1 VRSHQYG
8 GRGVRETSTVFG
20 RYGTTIFTTM
30 SALARTHEA
39 INLGQG
45 FPDDPGPEDVRAA
58 AADHSLNGY
67 NQYPHSMGLPEM
79 RAAVAHNGNRFFEL
93 GVTADNVLVT
103 SGGTEALAAALLALI
118 NPGDEVVLIEPLYDS
133 YLPIVELAGG
143 VPKFV
148 RLMPP
153 QWDLPLAELEA
164 AFSDKTKLVLLNSP
178 MNPTGK
184 VFSEEELDHLA
195 DLCAEY
201 DAYAVCDEVYEHL
214 TFDVPHIPLMT
225 RPDMTERTVRIGSAG
240 KTLSLTG
247 WKVGYLTGPEPMIE
261 AMAKSHQFL
270 TFTTP
275 PNLQSAV
282 ALGLSK
288 PESYF
293 TQLAGAMKAKRDR
306 LKTGLEQ
313 AGYRVLQSDGTYFL
327 TVDFSNT
334 GFKGDDTGFCTTI
347 TTEAKVAAVP
357 MSAFYAPERA
367 SGRLLDPAAQTCA
380 RFCFCKHDDVLDEA
394 IDRLTRFGL

>member
-1 VRSHQYG
+1 M
-8 GRGVRETSTVFG
+8 RETSTVFG
-20 RYGTTIFTTM
+20 RFGTTIFTTM
-30 SALARTHEA
+30 SALAREHGA

-45 FPDDPGPEDVRAA
+45 FPDDPGPDDVRAA
-58 AADHSLNGY
+58 AADHSLSGY
-67 NQYPHSMGLPEM
+67 NQYPPSMGLPEL
-79 RAAVAHNGNRFFEL
+79 RAAVAHNGNRFFDL

-103 SGGTEALAAALLALI
+103 SGGTEALAAALLGLI

-143 VPKFV
+143 IPKFI
-148 RLMPP
+148 RLLPP
-153 QWDLPLAELEA
+153 DWELPLAELEA

-184 VFSEEELDHLA
+184 VFTADELDHIA
-195 DLCAEY
+195 DLCCEY

-214 TFDVPHIPLMT
+214 TFDVPHIPLMS
-225 RPDMTERTVRIGSAG
+225 RPDMAERTVRIGSAG

-247 WKVGYLTGPEPMIE
+247 WKVGYLTGPEAMIG

-282 ALGLSK
+282 ALGLGK

-293 TQLAGAMKAKRDR
+293 TGLAEGLRSKRDR
-306 LKTGLEQ
+306 LKAGLEA

-327 TVDFSNT
+327 TVDFS
-334 GFKGDDTGFCTTI
+334 GKDFDGDDTAFCTTI
-347 TTEAKVAAVP
+347 TTDAKVAAVP

-367 SGRLLDPAAQTCA
+367 SGRALDPLARTCA

-394 IDRLTRFGL
+394 IDRLHRFGL

>member
-1 VRSHQYG
+1 M
-8 GRGVRETSTVFG
+8 RETSTVFS

-30 SALARTHEA
+30 SALARAQDA

-45 FPDDPGPEDVRAA
+45 FPDDPGPDDVRQK
-58 AADHSLNGY
+58 AADHALHGY
-67 NQYPHSMGLPEM
+67 NQYPPSGGLAEL
-79 RAAVAHNGNRFFEL
+79 REAVAHNGNRFFGL

-103 SGGTEALAAALLALI
+103 SGGTEALATALLGLI

-148 RLMPP
+148 RLLPP
-153 QWDLPLAELEA
+153 GWALPQAELEA

-184 VFSEEELDHLA
+184 VFTADELDRIA
-195 DLCAEY
+195 ALCRRF
-201 DAYAVCDEVYEHL
+201 DAFAVCDEVYEHL
-214 TFDVPHIPLMT
+214 SFGVPHLPLMA
-225 RPDMTERTVRIGSAG
+225 RPGMAERTVRIGSAG

-247 WKVGYLTGPEPMIE
+247 WKVGYLTGPEPMIG
-261 AMAKSHQFL
+261 ALAKVHQFL

-282 ALGLSK
+282 AFGLSK

-293 TQLAGAMKAKRDR
+293 TGLAADLAAKRDR
-306 LKTGLEQ
+306 LAAGLQ
-313 AGYRVLQSDGTYFL
+313 GAGYRVLQSDGTYFL
-327 TVDFSNT
+327 TVDFSGT
-334 GFKGDDTGFCTTI
+334 GFEGDDTAFCTTI

-357 MSAFYAPERA
+357 MSAFYAPQRA
-367 SGRLLDPAAQTCA
+367 SGVPLDPSATRCA
-380 RFCFCKHDDVLDEA
+380 RFCFCKKDAVLDEA
-394 IDRLTRFGL
+394 IDRLRRFGL